1 VKLVIVKLIYV
12 FIQINKIL
20 TGNVYGIFVIALCAY
35 FLSFRLTGVRPYGIN
50 ELLLSVD
57 GLETAYQIA
66 LFSSFITVVGFF
78 IAFHVAAVNWKQ
90 QLQANLR
97 VGAVNE
103 IDLTYARINELILN
117 IQIYIDMNIDLIK
130 TIRNGSEREAFYSL
144 KYLLPENLKFLSNRN
159 ELSSLYKKSFEIYG
173 RYSTIFFATWNSLDW
188 LERVNKSVGNVA
200 DSMWIQVPE
209 VDLEVP
215 NFSEQYLAYVN
226 ENELLSLSE
235 QCEKTRGEVAFLS
248 GAVRGE
254 LLTPVVEF
262 NIPFAVNF
270 LIRKRKLI
278 KQVTSEINLFSKK

>member
-1 VKLVIVKLIYV
+1 MG
-12 FIQINKIL
+12 IL

-35 FLSFRLTGVRPYGIN
+35 FLSFRLTGVRPFGIN

-66 LFSSFITVVGFF
+66 LFSSFITVVVVGFF

-90 QLQANLR
+90 QLQASLR
-97 VGAVNE
+97 VGAANE
-103 IDLTYARINELILN
+103 IDLTYARTSELILN
-117 IQIYIDMNIDLIK
+117 IQIYIDMNIDVIK
-130 TIRNGSEREAFYSL
+130 NIRNGPEREVFYSL
-144 KYLLPENLKFLSNRN
+144 KFLLSENSKFLSNRN
-159 ELSSLYKKSFEIYG
+159 ELSALHIKSFEILG

-188 LERVNKSVGNVA
+188 LERVNESVGNVA
-200 DSMWIQVPE
+200 DCMWIQVPE
-209 VDLEVP
+209 VDLKVH

-226 ENELLSLSE
+226 ENELLRLSK
-235 QCEKTRGEVAFLS
+235 QCEKTHKEVAFLS

-254 LLTPVVEF
+254 LLTPIVEF

-278 KQVTSEINLFSKK
+278 KKVTSETNLFSKK